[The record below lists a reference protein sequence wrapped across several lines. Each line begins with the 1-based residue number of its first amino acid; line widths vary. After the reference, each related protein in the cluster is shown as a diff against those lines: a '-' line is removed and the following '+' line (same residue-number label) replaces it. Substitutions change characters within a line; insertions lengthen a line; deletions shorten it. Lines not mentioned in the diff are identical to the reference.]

1 VNGPF
6 VIGVDIG
13 GSLGKLVLMA
23 DDGAVVADRRIDTG
37 LGVTSERLVPA
48 IVTAIDALRADGGA
62 SRDCVAGLG
71 LVVPGFIDVDRSR
84 SLSSPNTPGLV
95 GDQLPTDLA
104 RATGLP
110 VVFDSDVN
118 AAAFGEAVWGVGR
131 DVPRFLTL
139 TIGTGIGGGLV
150 VNGSI
155 MRIAGGTIGDIGHV
169 IVQPG
174 GRRCRSGCAGCAEAL
189 VGADGLVAIAR
200 DEGAPASVDRASL
213 VIAAVAAGEE
223 WAVRTSERAGRLIG
237 ILVASLMPILLP
249 DRVAL
254 VGGTVLMGGSF
265 MESVRATVEALGGPL
280 YVRGRA
286 IVEGRFA
293 TTAGAVGAAALAL
306 QERRQALEQ

>member
-1 VNGPF
+1 MSGPLA
-6 VIGVDIG
+6 IGVDVG
-13 GSLGKLVLMA
+13 GTHAKLVLMA

-37 LGVTSERLVPA
+37 VGVTSATLVPA
-48 IVTAIDALRADGGA
+48 IVAAIDGLLADGGA
-62 SRDCVAGLG
+62 SRSRVAGLG

-84 SLSSPNTPGLV
+84 NLFSPNTPGLV
-95 GDQLPTDLA
+95 GDELPTDLA
-104 RATGLP
+104 GATGLP

-118 AAAFGEAVWGVGR
+118 AAAFGEAAWGVGR

-150 VNGSI
+150 VNGSL

-169 IVQPG
+169 ILEPG
-174 GRRCRSGCAGCAEAL
+174 GRRCGSGCAGCAEAL

-213 VIAAVAAGEE
+213 VIAAVAAGEK
-223 WAVRTSERAGRLIG
+223 WAVTTAERAGRLIG
-237 ILVASLMPILLP
+237 ILLASLMPILLP

-254 VGGTVLMGGSF
+254 VGGTVLMGAPF
-265 MESVRATVEALGGPL
+265 MESVRASVDAIGGADF
-280 YVRGRA
+280 VHGRS
-286 IVEGRFA
+286 ILEGRYT

-306 QERRQALEQ
+306 QERRQELE